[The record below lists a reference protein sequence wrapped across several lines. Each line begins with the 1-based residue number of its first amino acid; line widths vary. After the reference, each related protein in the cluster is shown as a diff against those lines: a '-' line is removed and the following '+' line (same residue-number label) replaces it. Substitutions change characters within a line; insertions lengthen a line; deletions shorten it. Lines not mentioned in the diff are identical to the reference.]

1 MPSIATY
8 WRRKAAGLCP
18 GCGQPRDRADQVLCR
33 PCADAH
39 NAYKLQWTRDHAAR
53 LQQARDDAR
62 EARWAAQG
70 ANLVGCC
77 GQLHPVTTL
86 PHRFVCCGKVL
97 GLIEENTHASD

>member
-1 MPSIATY
+1 MPSQATY

-39 NAYKLQWTRDHAAR
+39 NAYKLQWTRTHAAR

-62 EARWAAQG
+62 DTRWAAPG
-70 ANLVGCC
+70 ANQIACC
-77 GQLHPVTTL
+77 GAFHPVPTL
-86 PHRFVCCGKVL
+86 PYQLPCCGRFL
-97 GLIEENTHASD
+97 GIIEEEPHAAP